1 MAQRIELVGMTSS
14 RMLEHLAG
22 LGHSG
27 AGRHP
32 AAEDQAGATADSE
45 GQAASDP
52 LREQGTLWWE

>member
-1 MAQRIELVGMTSS
+1 MAQRTELFGMTFS

-22 LGHSG
+22 LGHSR
-27 AGRHP
+27 AGRDP
-32 AAEDQAGATADSE
+32 AAEDQAGATADSK